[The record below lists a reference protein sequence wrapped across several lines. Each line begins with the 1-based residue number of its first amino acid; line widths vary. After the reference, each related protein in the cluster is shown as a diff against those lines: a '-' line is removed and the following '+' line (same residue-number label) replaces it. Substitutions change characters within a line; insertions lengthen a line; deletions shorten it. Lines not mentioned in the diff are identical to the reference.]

1 MKKRSQQSSPEEY
14 TIGKSFIYGKPSS
27 FELKIAHSTLSLT
40 SFETHCRWGVGTT
53 SDSGGTG
60 VLIFLS
66 VDDRVVYISRGG
78 SFDTLLRDSR
88 IDSAIKE
95 LRPR

>member
-1 MKKRSQQSSPEEY
+1 M
-14 TIGKSFIYGKPSS
+14 
-27 FELKIAHSTLSLT
+27 HD
-40 SFETHCRWGVGTT
+40 RWGVGTT
-53 SDSGGTG
+53 SESGGTG

-88 IDSAIKE
+88 IDTAIKE